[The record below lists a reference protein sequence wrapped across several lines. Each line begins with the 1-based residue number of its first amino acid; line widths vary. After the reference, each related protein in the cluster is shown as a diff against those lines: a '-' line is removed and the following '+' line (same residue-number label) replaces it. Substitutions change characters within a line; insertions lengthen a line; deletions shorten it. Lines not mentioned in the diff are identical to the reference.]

1 MLSRLVVRSQ
11 PSTAAWTME
20 SNSPSNNVMEVA
32 SLPSSRVSHIE
43 ELIRMIMWSL
53 HDQGGRK
60 SLLNFALACKAF
72 REMGLDILWAE
83 QDSVVPLLSLVKN
96 WHWKKTRIESTG
108 RTFYELCH
116 FGEPPWDFGSWPD
129 YARRI
134 KSFTWNSRYGV
145 GIDDTSLRCFMTLIP
160 EGVQYWPNLRHLTVR
175 DGSHSFQDAL
185 NTQILILRTLRSIT
199 LKTQVPEFLWQVFE
213 ELCDGCQ
220 DLQSLSVTSDLF
232 PGISNFVWDSREY
245 DKRLRTYAW
254 LYRLLLQNNLV
265 RFVCGT
271 SLVEHFVVALG
282 EMTRLK
288 EMDVIID
295 GQLGSLSAHAL
306 PVKCFPALEDL
317 TVQFY
322 RLEDTSHKLMTMISS
337 TKLVKL
343 TLIISEVHEKKLEN
357 CVKALAQFGAL
368 RHLHLVLFDDE
379 RRNPPPYIAQKS
391 LDPILTLSNLRS
403 LKLRMP
409 CLLIGMSGYDEI
421 VRALPHLEDLRI
433 LDYDLS
439 TYTDPPA
446 YHSLMDIAEHSPNLL
461 KLFVPVDDSSVPP
474 LPPSFRSTSRVN
486 KIYLYQ
492 PVVRGREAPR
502 PVVSDYLAALFPETP
517 RESIEVINPNILK
530 NGYVR

>member
-1 MLSRLVVRSQ
+1 
-11 PSTAAWTME
+11 ME
-20 SNSPSNNVMEVA
+20 SNSPPNNVVAVA

-53 HDQGGRK
+53 YDQGGRK

-72 REMGLDILWAE
+72 CDMGLDILWAE
-83 QDSVVPLLSLVKN
+83 QDSMVPLLSLVNN
-96 WHWKKTRIESTG
+96 WQWDKTSIESTG
-108 RTFYELCH
+108 QTIYELCH
-116 FGEPPWDFGSWPD
+116 FGDPPWDFGSWPD

-134 KSFTWNSRYGV
+134 KSFTWNSRFGI
-145 GIDDTSLRCFMTLIP
+145 GIDETTLRGFMTLIP

-185 NTQILILRTLRSIT
+185 DTPIVIPRTLRSIT
-199 LKTQVPEFLWQVFE
+199 LKAQVPECLREVFK
-213 ELCDGCQ
+213 ELYHVCQ

-232 PGISNFVWDSREY
+232 SGASNFIWDSEENEV
-245 DKRLRTYAW
+245 RLQAYTW
-254 LYRLLLQNNLV
+254 LYRSLLRNNLV

-271 SLVEHFVVALG
+271 SLIEHFVLVLG
-282 EMTRLK
+282 EMTNLK

-295 GQLGSLSAHAL
+295 GKLKPLSEHAL
-306 PVKCFPALEDL
+306 SVDYFPILEDL

-322 RLEDTSHKLMTMISS
+322 RLDDTSHRFLTMISS
-337 TKLVKL
+337 TRLVKL
-343 TLIISEVHEKKLEN
+343 SLIISEVHERKLSN

-368 RHLHLVLFDDE
+368 RHLHLVLIDDE
-379 RRNPPPYIAQKS
+379 RRNPPPYITQKT
-391 LDPILTLSNLRS
+391 LNPILTLSNLRS

-446 YHSLMDIAEHSPNLL
+446 YHSLKDIAEHSPNLL
-461 KLFVPVDDSSVPP
+461 KLFVPVDDSSVPR

-502 PVVSDYLAALFPETP
+502 PVVSDYLAALFPEAP
-517 RESIEVINPNILK
+517 RESVEVINPNILK